1 MPIIV
6 FHGHACFEVIDSEG
20 RSIVIDPHDGG
31 SIGLPRPEARAD
43 AVLVTHN
50 HFDHNAVEVVLKP
63 GGEKHIMRKGEFVVL
78 GKHRAR
84 GIEAY
89 HDPYKGRMRGKVVMY
104 VVEVDGVRILHVG
117 DLGHTLTEDHVRAIG
132 KVDVVMAPV
141 GGTFTIGPKEAAEVL
156 RTLRPKAFIPM
167 HYWVPGVNLPLKP
180 LDEFLKVV
188 EDEYEVVRVGSNRF
202 DTSGVGWEGTKVV
215 VLEAPR
221 K

>member
-20 RSIVIDPHDGG
+20 RSIIIDPHDGG
-31 SIGLPRPEARAD
+31 SIGLPKPEARAD

-50 HFDHNAVEVVLKP
+50 HFDHNAVSVVLKP
-63 GGEKHIMRKGEFVVL
+63 GGEKHVMRKGKFVVL

-89 HDPYKGRMRGKVVMY
+89 HDPYGGRMRGKVVMY

-117 DLGHTLTEDHVRAIG
+117 DLGHILSEEEVRTIG
-132 KVDVVMAPV
+132 DVDVVMVPV

-156 RTLRPKAFIPM
+156 RALKPKAFIPM
-167 HYWVPGVNLPLKP
+167 HYWVTGVNLPLKP

-188 EDEYEVVRVGSNRF
+188 WGKYEVMRVGSNRL
-202 DTSGVGWEGTKVV
+202 DTSEIRWGDTKVV
-215 VLEAPR
+215 VLEVPS

>member
-6 FHGHACFEVIDSEG
+6 FHGHACFEIIDSEG

-63 GGEKHIMRKGEFVVL
+63 GGEKHVMRKGEFIVL
-78 GKHRAR
+78 GEHKAK

-89 HDPYKGRMRGKVVMY
+89 HDPYRGRMRGKVIMY
-104 VVEVDGVRILHVG
+104 ALEVDGTRILHVG
-117 DLGHTLTEDHVRAIG
+117 DLGHTLSQEHIG
-132 KVDVVMAPV
+132 AVGEVDVVMAPV

-156 RTLRPKAFIPM
+156 KALKPRAFIPM

-180 LDEFLKVV
+180 LEEFLKVV
-188 EDEYEVVRVGSNRF
+188 EGEYEVVRIGSNRF
-202 DTSGVGWEGTKVV
+202 DTSEIGWEGTKVV
-215 VLEAPR
+215 VLEVP
-221 K
+221 KK